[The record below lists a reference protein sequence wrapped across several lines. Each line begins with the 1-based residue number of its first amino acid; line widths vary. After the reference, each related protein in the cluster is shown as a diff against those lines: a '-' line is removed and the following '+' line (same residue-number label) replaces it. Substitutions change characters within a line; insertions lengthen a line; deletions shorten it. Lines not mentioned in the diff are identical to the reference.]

1 MRYWLL
7 RDRTPEGPYTAEA
20 LIGLPDFDPG
30 LMVCPEDR
38 PVGERSNWRQAR
50 KFGEVLDA
58 MRSRTVL
65 ASLPGPPAA
74 GAGGRKPLVIAAA
87 ILAALAAAVAFFLL
101 RS

>member
-7 RDRTPEGPYTAEA
+7 RDRTPVGPYSAEA
-20 LIGLPDFDPG
+20 LIRLADFDPG

-38 PVGERSNWRQAR
+38 PVAERSNWRQAR

-58 MRSRTVL
+58 MRSQTIL
-65 ASLPGPPAA
+65 APLPGPPAA
-74 GAGGRKPLVIAAA
+74 SPRGRKALVIAAA
-87 ILAALAAAVAFFLL
+87 ILGALAAAVAVFLL